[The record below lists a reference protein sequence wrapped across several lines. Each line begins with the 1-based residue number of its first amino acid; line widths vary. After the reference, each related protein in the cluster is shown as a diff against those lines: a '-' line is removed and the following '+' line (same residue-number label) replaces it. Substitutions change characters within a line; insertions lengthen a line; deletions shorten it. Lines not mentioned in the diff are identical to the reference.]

1 MTRPPYSN
9 FRSCI
14 DSLTRLAC
22 PLCRSYFDP
31 RAVRRLHID
40 VGPRTPDVHPA
51 RVGHP
56 DNDDI
61 SVSKA
66 DLKDR
71 IISIVRN
78 GADGGHYQALI
89 QETCAWL
96 KERTPE
102 EVSDLVLV
110 LDNCITDDIFKHWD
124 LRALYLLLIRYHQM
138 HKDEQAATVSLLEKT
153 KLYQDALR
161 RAEKRQQ
168 EISGLKQNIE
178 DLNDKMESNEVRW
191 AVREKQ
197 LTK

>member
-1 MTRPPYSN
+1 
-9 FRSCI
+9 
-14 DSLTRLAC
+14 
-22 PLCRSYFDP
+22 
-31 RAVRRLHID
+31 
-40 VGPRTPDVHPA
+40 
-51 RVGHP
+51 
-56 DNDDI
+56 
-61 SVSKA
+61 
-66 DLKDR
+66 
-71 IISIVRN
+71 
-78 GADGGHYQALI
+78 
-89 QETCAWL
+89 
-96 KERTPE
+96 
-102 EVSDLVLV
+102 VSDLVLV